1 MDDKQCFL
9 LSNTIRDEAFVK
21 STKEIY
27 LDTADIKYFYY
38 VINEFAK
45 TRKTIES
52 SLKQKQQW
60 KKKTKGSM
68 KSKSGLCWSQIPM
81 LALGLM
87 TLEFASDM
95 AM

>member
-45 TRKTIES
+45 TRKPIES

-60 KKKTKGSM
+60 KKKNKR
-68 KSKSGLCWSQIPM
+68 KHEIKVR
-81 LALGLM
+81 AV
-87 TLEFASDM
+87 LESNTNASIRVDDIRVCF
-95 AM
+95 